1 MKFWN
6 FLHAT
11 ASLLVSFYIGST
23 AYVMDTSFLLLRGGG
38 ELIGSLLS
46 AVFFSCLLVIP
57 FTSLVKLVSDDIRL
71 RTTVYALLAGVLL
84 APLPLAMQEYMFIR
98 KVSPLIEAETS
109 GSPASWRPGGGH
121 LTDTPFVPEPN
132 GPAVGSSRCWIRPR
146 DSKSAWDDGKKQTK
160 FPSSLEL
167 IRNVWY
173 ITESREYQKYRKP

>member
-109 GSPASWRPGGGH
+109 GSPASLPARTDLMEARWWPFDGYSLRARAERPGSWQFQV
-121 LTDTPFVPEPN
+121 LD
-132 GPAVGSSRCWIRPR
+132 
-146 DSKSAWDDGKKQTK
+146 
-160 FPSSLEL
+160 
-167 IRNVWY
+167 
-173 ITESREYQKYRKP
+173 